1 MHLDFPIAVT
11 SARHTPGRRFKALSF
26 QVVMAAALFLTA
38 QAHAEEPLSLDE
50 AVATALK
57 NHPQILEAKANLA
70 GAEARSGQALAGYYP
85 QVRIS
90 SDWSKG
96 RSYFPVKQSTLE
108 SDVTTA
114 TLSASQTIYDF
125 GRTAGAVEAGRW
137 NRSAASDALAV
148 SRQDVL
154 FRVRNGFYL
163 LLAAGKQVDAVNE
176 TVLAREAV
184 FRQAQEFFR
193 EGLKAKV
200 DVARAEA
207 NLYAAKTSLIRAQ
220 NNRDLAKVEL
230 ANALGI
236 TSLGERKLAAPQVAP
251 AETPELAAAQ
261 RDALAN
267 RPELRRL
274 GALENSAQ
282 ASLKTAKSGF
292 LPVLSATASFGY
304 ADRDLPPSSNV
315 WGVGVNLT
323 IPLFSGF
330 ATVEQV
336 KEAVALRSAV
346 AAQQEGE
353 RLQVAKEV
361 EAAWLGVREAGA
373 RMVSTGKEVAAADES
388 KALAEGRYQ
397 EGVGSIIEVTDAQS
411 QALEART
418 AQIQA
423 LYDYQ
428 IALARLDRAVGKD

>member
-1 MHLDFPIAVT
+1 MAV
-11 SARHTPGRRFKALSF
+11 
-26 QVVMAAALFLTA
+26 LFTA
-38 QAHAEEPLSLDE
+38 QAHAEEPLSLDV

-70 GAEARSGQALAGYYP
+70 GAEARSGQAFAGYYP

-114 TLSASQTIYDF
+114 ALSAGQTIYDF
-125 GRTAGAVEAGRW
+125 GRTAGAVEAAGW
-137 NRSAASDALAV
+137 NRSAALDALAV
-148 SRQDVL
+148 TRQDVL

-184 FRQAQEFFR
+184 FRQAQEFFK

-207 NLYAAKTSLIRAQ
+207 NLYAARTSLIRAQ
-220 NNRDLAKVEL
+220 NNRDLARVEL

-236 TSLGERKLAAPQVAP
+236 ASLGERKLVAPQVAP
-251 AETPELAAAQ
+251 AEAPELAAAQ
-261 RDALAN
+261 MDALAN
-267 RPELRRL
+267 RPELKRL

-304 ADRDLPPSSNV
+304 ADRDLPPSGNV

-323 IPLFSGF
+323 VPLLSGF

-373 RMVSTGKEVAAADES
+373 RMVSTEKEVAAADES

-397 EGVGSIIEVTDAQS
+397 EGVGNIIEVTDAQS

-428 IALARLDRAVGKD
+428 IALARMDRAVGKD